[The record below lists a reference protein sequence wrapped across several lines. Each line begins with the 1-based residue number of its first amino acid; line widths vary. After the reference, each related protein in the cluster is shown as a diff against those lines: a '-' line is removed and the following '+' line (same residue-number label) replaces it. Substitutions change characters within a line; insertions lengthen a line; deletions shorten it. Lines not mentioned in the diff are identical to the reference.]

1 MDMTKQLA
9 DDAVDDG
16 WGARRSRTV
25 NWHELGPSMTKAV
38 SMSGIDHLR
47 AMMNGEL
54 PAPPFAEL
62 MQMKAT
68 VVEPGRVVFTCSPD
82 DSMRNA
88 AGVIHGGV
96 ACMVL
101 DTVAGCALQTTLP
114 SGKAFASVE
123 IKVNYLKAILL
134 KSGLLRAPGTV
145 VESGSGVAFAEC
157 VMTDESGAL
166 VATASST
173 LLISDIKPG
182 IKPA

>member
-1 MDMTKQLA
+1 MTNELPA
-9 DDAVDDG
+9 DAAEDSR
-16 WGARRSRTV
+16 GARHSRLV
-25 NWHELGPSMTKAV
+25 NWYELGPSLTKAM

-62 MQMKAT
+62 MQIKAT
-68 VVEPGRVVFTCSPD
+68 VVEPGRVVFTCAPD

-88 AGVIHGGV
+88 AGIIHGGV

-101 DTVAGCALQTTLP
+101 DTVAGCAVQTTLP
-114 SGKAFASVE
+114 AGKAFASVE

-134 KSGLLRAPGTV
+134 KSGLLTATGTV
-145 VESGSGVAFAEC
+145 LKSGSRVAFAEC

-173 LLISDIKPG
+173 LLISDIKP
-182 IKPA
+182 A